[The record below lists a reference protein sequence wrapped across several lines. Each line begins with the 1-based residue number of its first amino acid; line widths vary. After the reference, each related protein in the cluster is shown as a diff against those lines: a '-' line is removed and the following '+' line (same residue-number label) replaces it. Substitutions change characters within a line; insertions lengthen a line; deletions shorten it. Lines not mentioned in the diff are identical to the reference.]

1 VLIHHLGVAAKP
13 NREADMTDT
22 TMLVRLQG
30 INDDL
35 EAMVDMFTRMVKSA
49 CIRADQGGV
58 SSALGGDLGDV
69 LVESLVAKSS
79 SALEKLA
86 ALDKMVS
93 LGNGDMHTYTKV
105 KATQQ
110 RLLSCVDRHS
120 YLFSIVDG
128 SPAAEM
134 HALLARLEKHYYSSA
149 APLPAP
155 DRKQQV
161 LDDYALEELC
171 EESLLAIFETP
182 PSGSQAKRP
191 R

>member
-1 VLIHHLGVAAKP
+1 
-13 NREADMTDT
+13 MTDT
-22 TMLVRLQG
+22 SMLVKLQG

-49 CIRADQGGV
+49 CIRADQGGGV
-58 SSALGGDLGDV
+58 RSALGGDLGDV

-86 ALDKMVS
+86 ALDKQIS
-93 LGNGDMHTYTKV
+93 LGNSDMHIYTKV

-110 RLLSCVDRHS
+110 RLHGCMDGHS
-120 YLFSIVDG
+120 SLFRNIDG

-155 DRKQQV
+155 EHAQQV
-161 LDDYALEELC
+161 LGDHALEELC
-171 EESLLAIFETP
+171 AEALLAIFETP
-182 PSGSQAKRP
+182 PSACHIKKP